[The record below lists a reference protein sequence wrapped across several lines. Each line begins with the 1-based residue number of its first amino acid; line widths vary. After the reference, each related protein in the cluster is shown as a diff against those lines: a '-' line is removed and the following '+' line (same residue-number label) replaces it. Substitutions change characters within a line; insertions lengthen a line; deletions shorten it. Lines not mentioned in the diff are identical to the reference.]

1 MGQTAAASSNLLGI
15 RLLGIGLPS
24 IRILCVTVLAVSLLA
39 VSLLGIGI
47 HGIRGSEQIRTT
59 GMDYRSAG
67 VDVEAGR
74 AFVERIRS
82 SVESTRRPEVVGGL
96 GGFGGLCR
104 LPAGLKEPLLVSGTD
119 GVGTK
124 LELAQ
129 AQGSHHGVGIDL
141 VAMCVNDVITS
152 GAQPLFFLDY
162 IATGKLSPAAMASV
176 VEGIADGCR
185 QSGCALLGGET
196 AEMPGFYSPGRYDLA
211 GFCVAVVD
219 AAELVD
225 GSAVQPGHRILAV
238 ASSGVHSNGFSLVRR
253 ILEAQALD
261 PTVTWPGSGSD
272 SDSDS
277 GSDSGSGSGSVI
289 DALLTPTRI
298 YWDLV
303 KALKASAIPIHG
315 MAHITGGGLPENLPR
330 CLPAGMHAVIDPLS
344 WQRPALF
351 QWLQQAGQIPE
362 SDIWHTFNLGVG
374 YCLVLP
380 ATAVDAALSVCQALG
395 HQAWELGEVAA
406 GPANGGAPLAGL
418 PF

>member
-1 MGQTAAASSNLLGI
+1 
-15 RLLGIGLPS
+15 
-24 IRILCVTVLAVSLLA
+24 
-39 VSLLGIGI
+39 
-47 HGIRGSEQIRTT
+47 
-59 GMDYRSAG
+59 
-67 VDVEAGR
+67 
-74 AFVERIRS
+74 
-82 SVESTRRPEVVGGL
+82 
-96 GGFGGLCR
+96 
-104 LPAGLKEPLLVSGTD
+104 
-119 GVGTK
+119 
-124 LELAQ
+124 
-129 AQGSHHGVGIDL
+129 
-141 VAMCVNDVITS
+141 
-152 GAQPLFFLDY
+152 
-162 IATGKLSPAAMASV
+162 V
-176 VEGIADGCR
+176 VE
-185 QSGCALLGGET
+185 
-196 AEMPGFYSPGRYDLA
+196 
-211 GFCVAVVD
+211 

-261 PTVTWPGSGSD
+261 GSVTWPGSGSG
-272 SDSDS
+272 S
-277 GSDSGSGSGSVI
+277 GSDGDSGSVI

-380 ATAVDAALSVCQALG
+380 ATAVDAALKVCQALG
-395 HQAWELGEVAA
+395 HHAWELGEVAA
-406 GPANGGAPLAGL
+406 GSANGGAPLAGL